1 VSVDH
6 LPLTVWQGQ
15 WAVCRLGPDAPVPGW
30 ALTPGRLRVVARTA
44 AELSLV
50 VPSHDVPADAQ
61 AEHGFRVIAVEGSLP
76 FHVVGLI
83 AALASALAD
92 AGVSLFPI
100 ATYDT
105 DYLLVKEDVVTKA
118 VDALRRRGWRVT
130 VEPDQT

>member
-1 VSVDH
+1 MSVGD

-15 WAVCRLGPDAPVPGW
+15 WAVCRLGPDAPVPAW
-30 ALTPGRLRVVARTA
+30 AVSPGRLRVMARTT

-50 VPSHDVPADAQ
+50 VPSHDVPEDAQ
-61 AEHGFRVIAVEGSLP
+61 AERGFRVIVVEGPVP

-92 AGVSLFPI
+92 AGVSLFPV

-105 DYLLVKEDVVTKA
+105 DYLLVKDDVIETA
-118 VDALRRRGWRVT
+118 VAALRRCGWRVT
-130 VEPDQT
+130 VEPDRT